1 MNEYVPEV
9 VVHVKNIG
17 KERLGGFRLQV
28 ELLHLV
34 LDHDG
39 LPRYLLS
46 RTTHSQHPRDPLQ
59 EHGPHLRQR
68 WVTIYSIYLEMIA
81 SLLLHVFFTSV
92 KDIVKQPRR
101 PFWFWRYDAVLPK
114 FCTIVKNEG
123 APYLQN
129 KKIIQGIILGCLEFI
144 FHSSCRPKSV
154 GPLSSYFLPS

>member
-59 EHGPHLRQR
+59 EHGPHLRQG
-68 WVTIYSIYLEMIA
+68 WVSEHTYICIYISIGGRSDFIALSIEESYLI
-81 SLLLHVFFTSV
+81 
-92 KDIVKQPRR
+92 
-101 PFWFWRYDAVLPK
+101 
-114 FCTIVKNEG
+114 
-123 APYLQN
+123 
-129 KKIIQGIILGCLEFI
+129 
-144 FHSSCRPKSV
+144 
-154 GPLSSYFLPS
+154 